1 MVLNGPDTSQNEN
14 VLSDFCDGTIFQNH
28 ELFSND
34 PAALQILLYFDDIN
48 LSNPLTNKVHKI
60 TLFYYQLGNI
70 RKEYRSKLD
79 SIRLFA
85 VCKISYMRFYGLNS
99 ILKPL
104 VKELKSLG
112 SNRGY
117 PFRVFDGDGQLR
129 GAFLALLADTPA
141 SHLAGAFKEKVGG
154 ARKKVPPL
162 HGKFPD
168 DE

>member
-1 MVLNGPDTSQNEN
+1 MVLEGPDVPQNGN
-14 VLSDFCDGTIFQNH
+14 VLSNFCDGTFFQNH

-34 PAALQILLYFDDIN
+34 PAVLQIVLYFDDIN

-79 SIRLFA
+79 SIYLLA
-85 VCKISYMRFYGLNS
+85 VCKTSYMGCYGLNC
-99 ILKPL
+99 ILEPL

-117 PFRVFDGDGQLR
+117 PFRVLDG
-129 GAFLALLADTPA
+129 
-141 SHLAGAFKEKVGG
+141 HL
-154 ARKKVPPL
+154 
-162 HGKFPD
+162 
-168 DE
+168 